1 MDSNRQKFDDL
12 FSIQLLDL
20 FFDIE
25 NFLKDNAI
33 SLLNKNNSYKQIEFI
48 DMIYNNVVFNY
59 TDFDGNNSENDD
71 FVEVNY

>member
-1 MDSNRQKFDDL
+1 MDINRQKFDDL

-25 NFLKDNAI
+25 NYLKDNAI
-33 SLLNKNNSYKQIEFI
+33 SLLDKNNRNKQIDFI
-48 DMIYNNVVFNY
+48 DMIYNNVLFNY